1 MKCNEKIWVKLIINT
16 SDIDDCDV
24 IAYVN
29 SIIDAFNFDETVL
42 VFAIAS
48 KVKDNNVEILY
59 NPFS

>member
-24 IAYVN
+24 KAYVN

>member
-1 MKCNEKIWVKLIINT
+1 MKCNEKIWVKLTINT

-24 IAYVN
+24 KNYV
-29 SIIDAFNFDETVL
+29 SGIIDTFNFDETVL
-42 VFAIAS
+42 VFAIAT